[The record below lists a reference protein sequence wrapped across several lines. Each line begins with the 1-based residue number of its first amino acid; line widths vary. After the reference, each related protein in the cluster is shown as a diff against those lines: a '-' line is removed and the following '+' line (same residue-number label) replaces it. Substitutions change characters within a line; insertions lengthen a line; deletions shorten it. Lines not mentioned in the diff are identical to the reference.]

1 MVTYG
6 NSYTEKLVH
15 ENSSE
20 KKTVWIDAF
29 LSMFLDAVNRQGRC
43 REGDKI
49 DWFCPILAPLLLAG
63 FSAGFIKIA
72 FTKQL

>member
-1 MVTYG
+1 MVVWKHG

-20 KKTVWIDAF
+20 KKTVWIDDAF
-29 LSMFLDAVNRQGRC
+29 LRMFLDAVNRQGRC

-49 DWFCPILAPLLLAG
+49 DWFCLPRTINVYCTGYHTVAMP
-63 FSAGFIKIA
+63 
-72 FTKQL
+72 